1 MFEQAFKY
9 IDDVLW
15 KEAGCTSV
23 LDTEDD
29 DDLFNAE
36 EWIRRCCV
44 VYICPSM
51 RHCAPNGMQ
60 ECPEPR
66 GYV

>member
-15 KEAGCTSV
+15 KDAGCTSV

-29 DDLFNAE
+29 DDLYNAE
-36 EWIRRCCV
+36 E
-44 VYICPSM
+44 
-51 RHCAPNGMQ
+51 
-60 ECPEPR
+60 
-66 GYV
+66 